1 MEREV
6 KDKLTLGIDI
16 GGTNIRAGVVDL
28 KGAILGDGR
37 RSSRASDGFETTI
50 GQAASAAEEAMA
62 KAGVRC
68 GDLAAAGAGLPGIH
82 RSREGIT
89 LWNPNFADG
98 WRGRRTR
105 DAIQEAVG
113 LPVRIGN
120 DVNVACLGECEFGAA
135 RGVKNVLMIT
145 LGTGIGGAIVVDGEL
160 VLGATEGAGEIG
172 HTIIEPDGPECCCGS
187 RGCFEV
193 LAAKRPIINR
203 ALAKLD
209 EGRSS
214 TLQALPADEI
224 TPAVIVGAAKE
235 GDELACE
242 VVEETAYY
250 IGLGLTNAIN
260 LLNPEMIIVGGGIA
274 LAGDILLEPV
284 RRTVTKRALPFS
296 AEVCRIVAAQLG
308 DDAGV
313 IGAATLAR
321 KGVGG
326 SGRG

>member
-1 MEREV
+1 M
-6 KDKLTLGIDI
+6 GIDI

-28 KGAILGDGR
+28 TGAIVGVGR
-37 RSSRASDGFETTI
+37 RSSRASDGFEATI

-62 KAGVRC
+62 EAGVNP

-98 WRGRRTR
+98 WRNRKVAE
-105 DAIQEAVG
+105 AIREALG
-113 LPVRIGN
+113 LPVFIGN
-120 DVNVACLGECEFGAA
+120 DVNVACLGECEFGAG
-135 RGVKNVLMIT
+135 RGVDNVIMIT
-145 LGTGIGGAIVVDGEL
+145 LGTGIGGAIVVDGKL

-193 LAAKRPIINR
+193 LAAKRAIINR

-209 EGRSS
+209 QGRES
-214 TLQALPADEI
+214 ALRAFAVDEI
-224 TPAVIVGAAKE
+224 TPASIVEAAKD
-235 GDELACE
+235 GDELANE

-250 IGLGLTNAIN
+250 IGLGLTNAVN
-260 LLNPEMIIVGGGIA
+260 LLNPEMIIIGGGIA
-274 LAGDILLEPV
+274 QAGDILFEPI
-284 RRTVTKRALPFS
+284 RRVVTERALPYS
-296 AEVCRIVAAQLG
+296 AGACRIVPAQLG

-313 IGAATLAR
+313 IGGAVLAR
-321 KGVGG
+321 RE
-326 SGRG
+326 SASHNAD